1 MQESTLA
8 LSGQHSPLLLVV
20 ADVGVETDAEQG
32 HHLVRGQSGRTHCQ
46 GSVITQC
53 GFHSKVKLKVLFV
66 GVAYHVSLLVWSG
79 HS

>member
-32 HHLVRGQSGRTHCQ
+32 HHLVRGSQ
-46 GSVITQC
+46 GEHTVRGASSLSVASIQ
-53 GFHSKVKLKVLFV
+53 G
-66 GVAYHVSLLVWSG
+66 
-79 HS
+79 